1 MNKRGFT
8 LMEVLAVVLLLAVIA
23 SLAVP
28 GIRSARYE
36 MKNSQA
42 KAAAKKLLEGIK
54 SYRQASRGATVEF
67 PATGGFTG
75 DFSTSCTAAV
85 NTGIPGTSALANLP
99 VAQLAACGFISPKDF
114 KGLPYKFF
122 YGELPTI
129 ASSITDKQG
138 SIVMVVL
145 GTDQAGPTYENNN
158 KYAIYIDDRL
168 EPLEYEAD

>member
-54 SYRQASRGATVEF
+54 SYRQASRGAAVTF
-67 PATGGFTG
+67 PATGFTG

-85 NTGIPGTSALANLP
+85 NTGIPGTSIGLT
-99 VAQLAACGFISPKDF
+99 VKQLAACGFISPKDF
-114 KGLPYKFF
+114 KGLPYKFY
-122 YGELPTI
+122 YGTLPTI

-145 GTDQAGPTYENNN
+145 GTDQAGPTYKNNN